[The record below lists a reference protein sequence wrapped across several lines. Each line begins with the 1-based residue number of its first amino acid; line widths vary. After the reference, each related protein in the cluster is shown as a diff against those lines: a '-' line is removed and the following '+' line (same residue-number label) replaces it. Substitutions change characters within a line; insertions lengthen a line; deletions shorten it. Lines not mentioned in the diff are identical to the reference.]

1 MERYTVTIYARSKL
15 ATRISAHMASDVVI
29 YKVATGKT
37 LRCDHMAGLGK
48 PACSRTDQFLEKFQE
63 GFD

>member
-1 MERYTVTIYARSKL
+1 MERYTVTINARSKL
-15 ATRISAHMASDVVI
+15 ATRISAHMASSDVVI

-48 PACSRTDQFLEKFQE
+48 PAYSKTD
-63 GFD
+63 